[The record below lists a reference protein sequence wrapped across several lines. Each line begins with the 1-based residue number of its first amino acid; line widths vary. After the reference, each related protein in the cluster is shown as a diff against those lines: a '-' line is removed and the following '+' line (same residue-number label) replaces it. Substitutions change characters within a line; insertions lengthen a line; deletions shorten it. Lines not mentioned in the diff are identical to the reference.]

1 VTAEPLPRG
10 LANANQRLRRAGMWF
25 ALILTVCLT
34 VMTSEPRIAS
44 ATQPF
49 LPAYDVTISDPTAGA
64 HSDVRQRTT
73 IPAHHHVI
81 ASSVTTIPPG
91 RDIASD
97 QAMPDGAVIGSGSLA
112 IDRDCDGTI
121 ENYTLTIFETGTSE
135 PDEKTNWQGTGLPFM
150 QINFVVRGDA
160 TSGHTIEALLFTGI
174 LMPPLCS
181 PMEYVL
187 NLLGISADNPGTNR
201 DESGNPVLT
210 NPPAT
215 TETWN
220 TDYQSAPL
228 SFPPQH
234 QIVVCDS
241 VAIGGVSPTTDSDAD
256 GISDDCDPDDD
267 NDGFT
272 DAAEGAIGT
281 GALDPCGHN
290 GWPAELAGND
300 NRLTIGDF
308 SSFLFPLRADGSFN
322 KIGHPVPDPADAN
335 IERWNLQV
343 DGTINVGD
351 LNALNPAVDAPT
363 SRPPMFGGQ
372 PAFFANVGNGVG
384 GCPFP
389 P

>member
-1 VTAEPLPRG
+1 MLHMSWPSSDLLADATSHVTADPLPRDP
-10 LANANQRLRRAGMWF
+10 ANANQRLRRAGMWF

-272 DAAEGAIGT
+272 DAADGAIGT
-281 GALDPCGHN
+281 GALDPCGNN

-308 SSFLFPLRADGSFN
+308 SSFLSPC
-322 KIGHPVPDPADAN
+322 
-335 IERWNLQV
+335 ERTALSTRSV
-343 DGTINVGD
+343 ILSRTPRTRTLSDGTCKWTGR
-351 LNALNPAVDAPT
+351 
-363 SRPPMFGGQ
+363 S
-372 PAFFANVGNGVG
+372 
-384 GCPFP
+384 
-389 P
+389 